1 MVNKIFIVLL
11 LSCSF
16 AFGQNLTDSKGKK
29 QGSWSK
35 TYPNSRIL
43 QYKGEFKDDKP
54 VGKFTYYYLSN
65 SVKAVIEHQANTNR
79 SVAKMYHENGK
90 LMSVGIY
97 RNLKKDSLWYNYNEV
112 GFLISGETFLNDQL
126 NGKRVCFYKAWN
138 EQTKSPR
145 ILSTESYVKGI
156 INGEFTE
163 YYESGAIKEKGT
175 YTNGK
180 KTGVWER
187 CYASGRA
194 FARERYKNG
203 LLHGWSFGFD
213 EAGKQIGKKY
223 YYNGVLFQGKAL
235 EAKLAV
241 LKQKGIDPNE

>member
-1 MVNKIFIVLL
+1 MLNKIFIVLF
-11 LSCSF
+11 LSCNF
-16 AFGQNLTDSKGKK
+16 VFGQNLTDSKGKK
-29 QGSWSK
+29 QGAWSK

-43 QYKGEFKDDKP
+43 QYKGAFKDDKP
-54 VGKFTYYYLSN
+54 VGIFTYYYLSN
-65 SVKAVIEHQANTNR
+65 SVKAVIEHQSNSNR

-97 RNLKKDSLWYNYNEV
+97 RNLKKDSLWYNYNEA
-112 GFLISGETFLNDQL
+112 GFLISGESYTNDQL

-145 ILSTESYVKGI
+145 ILSTESYVKGV

-163 YYESGAIKEKGT
+163 YYESGALKEKGT

-180 KTGVWER
+180 KTGIWER
-187 CYASGRA
+187 CYASGKV

-203 LLHGWSFGFD
+203 LLHGWSYGFD
-213 EAGKQIGKKY
+213 ESGKQIGKKY
-223 YYNGVLFQGKAL
+223 YYNSVLFEGKAL
-235 EAKLAV
+235 EAKLAA
-241 LKQKGIDPNE
+241 LKQKGIDPND